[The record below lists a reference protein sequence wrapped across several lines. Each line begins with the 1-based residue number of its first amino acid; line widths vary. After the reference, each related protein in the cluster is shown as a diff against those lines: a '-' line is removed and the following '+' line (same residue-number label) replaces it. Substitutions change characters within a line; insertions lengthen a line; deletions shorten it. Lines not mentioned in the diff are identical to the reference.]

1 LKRREQENSRTK
13 LLRAGLEIF
22 SRHGFH
28 GATTKSIA
36 SKAGANEA
44 LIMRHFQSKEGLFLA
59 VIREKHAQ
67 NILSLKLPE
76 KKSLEDEFVQYGRE
90 KLKLNWK
97 SENLLRMLLSQVIAE
112 GDLAKRVRKVLCD
125 DELCSP
131 LFGRVKYFKKI
142 GQIHKSYSI
151 EDVAMLV
158 DKQIFVTFIIHA
170 LLVKSGLAEAQRQL
184 AIALRTIAKGL
195 QKK

>member
-1 LKRREQENSRTK
+1 MKRREQENSRTK
-13 LLRAGLEIF
+13 LLRAGLEVF

-28 GATTKSIA
+28 GTTTKSIA
-36 SKAGANEA
+36 TKAGVNEA

-59 VIREKHAQ
+59 VIRERHVQ
-67 NILSLKLPE
+67 NILSLKLLE
-76 KKSLEDEFVQYGRE
+76 KKSLADEFVQYGRE

-125 DELCSP
+125 DEFCSP
-131 LFGRVKYFKKI
+131 LFDRLKYFKKI
-142 GQIHKSYSI
+142 GQIHKSYDV
-151 EDVAMLV
+151 EDVAILV
-158 DKQIFVTFIIHA
+158 DKQVFVTFIIHA
-170 LLVKSGLAEAQRQL
+170 LLMKSDLSEAQRQL
-184 AIALRTIAKGL
+184 SIALQTIAKGL